1 VTEKPGPED
10 TTLDAPTHSAL
21 KRLVVSLADSKRLMG
36 IRYSDWLLGAPSI
49 ETGIAASSMAQDE
62 WGHARLLYAMLK
74 DLGADPLEAEHTRPM
89 EAYASVDVLDAPFGD
104 WAAVVAGMVLADGAI
119 TVALDAF
126 CKGSFDPACSRIP
139 KMLAEEEFHRSLG
152 DAWYRRLAGCGSTEA
167 TELLRGA
174 TERMLPPLLRW
185 LAADDQIE
193 ALATAGFT
201 APGDAQVAA
210 FRDAVR
216 DVVAGVGVDVDA
228 VRIREDAWDPSRGRG
243 PGHPDAD
250 AVERAR
256 GDRNR
261 ALFVE

>member
-1 VTEKPGPED
+1 VSENPTPVEA
-10 TTLDAPTHSAL
+10 LDAPTRSAL
-21 KRLVVSLADSKRLMG
+21 KRLILSLADSKRLMG

-74 DLGADPLEAEHTRPM
+74 ELDVDPQEVEHTRPM
-89 EAYASVDVLDAPFGD
+89 EAYASVDVLDDPFSD

-126 CKGSFDPACSRIP
+126 CRGSFDPACSRIP

-152 DAWYRRLAGCGSTEA
+152 VAWYRRLAGCGSTEA
-167 TELLRGA
+167 TALLRRA
-174 TERMLPPLLRW
+174 TEGMLPPLLRW
-185 LAADDQIE
+185 LAADDQTA
-193 ALATAGFT
+193 ALAAAGFT
-201 APGDAQVAA
+201 TSGDAQVAA

-216 DVVAGVGVDVDA
+216 DEVAALGVDVDA
-228 VRIREDAWDPSRGRG
+228 IRIQGDAWDSSRGRG
-243 PGHPDAD
+243 PGHPDAE